1 MQRMRNSAMAAGV
14 VVLVGAG
21 AASADIGD
29 PVVVFEASSD
39 LGSGSYTV
47 NLDDGNWMGDSWHW
61 SSNDPIQILSDG
73 GEVILTLDMGTLFI
87 HQDPLVGLGF
97 AVTAGASDTSL
108 TITSSTVSFPTI
120 FGAEGRASAGI
131 TLTESDGNTATLT
144 GNEPG
149 GTLFTAQYNGFNVF
163 DHLLVGP
170 FNENDAW
177 GTTSATDES
186 PNGGGFS
193 AIGDVSDIS
202 SRWSFTL
209 SANDQA
215 SGTSVFVVVP
225 APASLAVVIV
235 GAMTG
240 FRRRR

>member
-1 MQRMRNSAMAAGV
+1 MQRIRNTAMAAGAV
-14 VVLVGAG
+14 VFVG
-21 AASADIGD
+21 AASAWADIGD
-29 PVVVFEASSD
+29 PVIVFEATSD

-47 NLDDGNWMGDSWHW
+47 NLDEGNWMGDSWHW
-61 SSNDPIQILSDG
+61 ASDGPIQILSDG
-73 GEVILTLDMGTLFI
+73 GEVILTLDMGAAFI

-97 AVTAGASDTSL
+97 AVTAGASDTMV

-120 FGAEGRASAGI
+120 FDAIGRASAGI
-131 TLTESDGNTATLT
+131 TLTESDGDTATLT
-144 GNEPG
+144 GNQPG
-149 GTLFTAQYNGFNVF
+149 GALYTAQYNGSNVF

-170 FNENDAW
+170 FTENDAW

-193 AIGDVSDIS
+193 LIGDVSDIS

-209 SANDQA
+209 SGNDQA

-225 APASLAVVIV
+225 APASVAVVMV
-235 GAMTG
+235 GALG
-240 FRRRR
+240 AIRRRR